1 MMLPTEEQE
10 QQKLVQWLRLKKIF
24 HFAPMNE
31 NKHSFGNRTLAI
43 RLEAKAKSMGKI
55 KGTSDLIVMLSGKIL
70 FIELKRAK
78 KVLKS
83 GKLSVSHTNTSVE
96 QLKFLQTITESFDY
110 ADGFVCY
117 GCDSAIEYIESHL
130 SNI

>member
-1 MMLPTEEQE
+1 MLPTEEQE

-24 HFAPMNE
+24 HFAVGNE
-31 NKHSFGNRTLAI
+31 NKHSFSNKLLAI

-55 KGTSDLIVMLSGKIL
+55 KGTSDLIVMLPNKIL
-70 FIELKRAK
+70 FIELKRAR

-96 QLKFLQTITESFDY
+96 QLKFLQTITENFDY

-117 GCDSAIEYIESHL
+117 GAKEAIEVIESEL
-130 SNI
+130 SNV